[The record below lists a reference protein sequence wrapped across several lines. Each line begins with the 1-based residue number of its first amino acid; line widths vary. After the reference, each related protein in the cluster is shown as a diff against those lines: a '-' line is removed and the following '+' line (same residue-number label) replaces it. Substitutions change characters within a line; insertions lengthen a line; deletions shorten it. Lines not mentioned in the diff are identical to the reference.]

1 MLSATLHE
9 WKRKIEQLQQRWR
22 GARQENERLRKENEV
37 LRRREKQW
45 ESERE
50 QWERERKRLERER
63 ERLRGEIDNL
73 KRQLEEAQ
81 RANKRQAA
89 PFSRGTRKEHPKTPG
104 RKPGAAYGRRYCK
117 LPPKQVDE
125 IVPVPLPRRCSCRGR
140 VVFDRTESQYQQ
152 EIVRKTIW
160 RRFDIDIG
168 HCEKCHKRVQG
179 RDSRQT
185 SDALGAAKVQLGP
198 EALALAVRMN
208 KDLAMPHAD
217 VAAVLRD
224 GFQLQVNRS
233 TIARAVDR
241 VARRGAPTWHALR
254 DAARRSMVNGMDET
268 GWNVAA
274 QLRWLWV
281 AVSEQVTFCDIL
293 PGRGFDEA
301 ASILGA
307 DYKGWLTHDGWQ
319 VYYKF
324 LKAGHQSCL
333 NHLLD
338 RAKKLIESAS
348 ARAARFPLRVQEVFK
363 QALALAE
370 RYKNKEISLHGLL
383 PAPGP
388 AQDSR
393 SGARDPRS
401 HSGFLAGGEG
411 GRETLVVDAR
421 ECRSAG
427 APSSACDLAPGGT
440 CLGGCPT
447 VTLLIPDRSVREAGG
462 VFLPVRFC
470 GRLFSK
476 QELELIREIARDYA
490 GLGITEIARTVCELL
505 DWTRANGRL
514 KDQECRRLL
523 ERLRDQGWLTLP
535 PVRNSGPQGPRR
547 IRLSEASA
555 PQAILEGSA
564 GEFAPL
570 ELRVIESRSESR
582 LWTELIERYHYLT
595 YRVPIGANLRYLVRS
610 RRSGE
615 QVLACLLWSSPAW
628 KMAPRDQWIG
638 WNQEQKAQNLQLV
651 VNNGRYLIL
660 PWVHVRGLAS
670 KILGQCARQL
680 PGDWELR
687 YGYRPLLLETLVDAR
702 RFRGT
707 CYRAANWI
715 LVGQTQGRGRM
726 DSEHRAHGL
735 APKDIYLYPLCRNV
749 RQQLC
754 HNSQTTPL
762 TGLGP
767 Y

>member
-383 PAPGP
+383 TATGRLEVKLDRVLNNPGRDQHKILDLVP
-388 AQDSR
+388 GTREATQDSSR
-393 SGARDPRS
+393 AAK
-401 HSGFLAGGEG
+401 AGGRLLSSTPE
-411 GRETLVVDAR
+411 
-421 ECRSAG
+421 SAV
-427 APSSACDLAPGGT
+427 P
-440 CLGGCPT
+440 
-447 VTLLIPDRSVREAGG
+447 R
-462 VFLPVRFC
+462 
-470 GRLFSK
+470 
-476 QELELIREIARDYA
+476 
-490 GLGITEIARTVCELL
+490 ELL
-505 DWTRANGRL
+505 ALHATS
-514 KDQECRRLL
+514 
-523 ERLRDQGWLTLP
+523 P
-535 PVRNSGPQGPRR
+535 PVGPV
-547 IRLSEASA
+547 SA
-555 PQAILEGSA
+555 AVQP
-564 GEFAPL
+564 
-570 ELRVIESRSESR
+570 
-582 LWTELIERYHYLT
+582 
-595 YRVPIGANLRYLVRS
+595 
-610 RRSGE
+610 
-615 QVLACLLWSSPAW
+615 
-628 KMAPRDQWIG
+628 
-638 WNQEQKAQNLQLV
+638 
-651 VNNGRYLIL
+651 
-660 PWVHVRGLAS
+660 
-670 KILGQCARQL
+670 
-680 PGDWELR
+680 
-687 YGYRPLLLETLVDAR
+687 
-702 RFRGT
+702 
-707 CYRAANWI
+707 
-715 LVGQTQGRGRM
+715 
-726 DSEHRAHGL
+726 
-735 APKDIYLYPLCRNV
+735 
-749 RQQLC
+749 
-754 HNSQTTPL
+754 
-762 TGLGP
+762 
-767 Y
+767 